1 MVYRLIIPGS
11 VGAFVGACFLS
22 NLPAELAKPYIAIFL
37 FGLGVYVLFRF
48 LFIFKPSK
56 ENETVKPLTAKQS
69 IPLGLFAGFCDA
81 TGGGGW
87 GPIATPVLL
96 SKKGMTARKAVGTV
110 DTSEFAIAFF
120 GSLGFIISLG
130 WEAVNWLWVVALI
143 IGGVV
148 AAPIAAWLV
157 RMLPAQLMG
166 VLVGGFIILINV
178 RTLLA
183 TWIPIEA
190 HIYIYT
196 GIVII
201 WFSGILLTINKMA
214 NARKHDHIEHRQNVS

>member
-1 MVYRLIIPGS
+1 
-11 VGAFVGACFLS
+11 
-22 NLPAELAKPYIAIFL
+22 
-37 FGLGVYVLFRF
+37 
-48 LFIFKPSK
+48 
-56 ENETVKPLTAKQS
+56 
-69 IPLGLFAGFCDA
+69 
-81 TGGGGW
+81 
-87 GPIATPVLL
+87 
-96 SKKGMTARKAVGTV
+96 MTARKAVGTV

-201 WFSGILLTINKMA
+201 WLSGILLTINKMS
-214 NARKHDHIEHRQNVS
+214 NARKHDHIEQRQNVS

>member
-1 MVYRLIIPGS
+1 
-11 VGAFVGACFLS
+11 
-22 NLPAELAKPYIAIFL
+22 
-37 FGLGVYVLFRF
+37 
-48 LFIFKPSK
+48 
-56 ENETVKPLTAKQS
+56 
-69 IPLGLFAGFCDA
+69 
-81 TGGGGW
+81 
-87 GPIATPVLL
+87 
-96 SKKGMTARKAVGTV
+96 MTARKAVGTV

-201 WFSGILLTINKMA
+201 WLSGILLTIKKMA
-214 NARKHDHIEHRQNVS
+214 NARKHDHIERRQNVS